1 LALILFHLLHTAPSR
16 PLSAY
21 NLFFREEKEVWMAEK
36 REAATRQ
43 AAGIK
48 EKGNVKKGKPKVDKD
63 DDDDDDESSSSASDD
78 TEPRSFEAMAK
89 ALGSRWRHLD
99 QEKKQRFIDMATKDQ
114 QRYRREMEIY
124 KEKLVAETVLGAA
137 YLKKQRL
144 QREQA
149 AQGEDGSAPQGGQD
163 ENMQGETSGNTPSN
177 AQVPNHI
184 DIPTA
189 SVFAS
194 ASSSGGTA
202 SSASAAAPSSSDIA
216 QQILFLQGQ
225 QQQQILLSQLG
236 QSPPYLVTSHDLWLQ
251 QQQLHAQQ
259 QHLQREQMILN
270 AAVATAQRSSSQS
283 QFQVQMGNNNSLDGA
298 TAALFLNP
306 ASPPPQQVSVE
317 LQQTLWRLQQ
327 QQQQAQESNQLHNIL
342 SQFQQ
347 QQQQQVSLSQNL
359 AVRPLSTL
367 RHPSW
372 ARCLNLIW
380 SISRICS
387 TITISVGNT
396 RIRMLPHRFHKYNNS
411 FYNQRAAAAWEHRLF
426 WHRFLPN
433 PTTAQQLLVPRP
445 PMSRRRRRLPLV
457 VVA

>member
-1 LALILFHLLHTAPSR
+1 
-16 PLSAY
+16 
-21 NLFFREEKEVWMAEK
+21 MAEK

-99 QEKKQRFIDMATKDQ
+99 PEKKQRFIDMASKDQ

-149 AQGEDGSAPQGGQD
+149 AQGEDNGSAPQGGED
-163 ENMQGETSGNTPSN
+163 ENMQGETTN
-177 AQVPNHI
+177 AQVPNQI
-184 DIPTA
+184 DIPAA

-202 SSASAAAPSSSDIA
+202 SSATAAAPSSSDIA

-259 QHLQREQMILN
+259 QHLQREQIILN

-306 ASPPPQQVSVE
+306 APPPPQQLSVE

-327 QQQQAQESNQLHNIL
+327 QQQQAQESNQLHSLL

-347 QQQQQVSLSQNL
+347 HQQQQVGLSQNL
-359 AVRPLSTL
+359 AVRPFHTAPRIMGHSLPQFDLVHQQNLLNNYNLGGQHTHPNASASLSPIQQPAGGSL
-367 RHPSW
+367 GAPALLASFPSQSD
-372 ARCLNLIW
+372 N
-380 SISRICS
+380 S
-387 TITISVGNT
+387 TTTPSSASTNVAT
-396 RIRMLPHRFHKYNNS
+396 T
-411 FYNQRAAAAWEHRLF
+411 AAAAVSGSGLTSEQLDILR
-426 WHRFLPN
+426 
-433 PTTAQQLLVPRP
+433 AYQQQRQDPSTPCEP
-445 PMSRRRRRLPLV
+445 PPERYE
-457 VVA
+457 